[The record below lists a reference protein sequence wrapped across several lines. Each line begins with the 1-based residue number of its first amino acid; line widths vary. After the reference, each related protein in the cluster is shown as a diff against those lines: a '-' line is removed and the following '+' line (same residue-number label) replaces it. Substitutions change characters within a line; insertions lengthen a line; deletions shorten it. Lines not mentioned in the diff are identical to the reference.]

1 MVGQRLHRL
10 MMSGVLLVGVL
21 LGASVATALE
31 VGEPAPA
38 FMLPATTGGNI
49 SLSRFQGQK
58 LVLLEFYMGDFMPTC
73 VANLSTRKADYSKF
87 RELNVQIL
95 AISASYSTSQKALT
109 DALDLPFPVL
119 SDFPELQAIRSY
131 GVLHTSPV
139 MARRAFFLIDQQ
151 GVIRGQWFGEA
162 EAVFPSEPILD
173 KAREITGKR

>member
-1 MVGQRLHRL
+1 MVGQRLHSL
-10 MMSGVLLVGVL
+10 MVSGVLLVGVL
-21 LGASVATALE
+21 LGASAATALE

-49 SLSRFQGQK
+49 SLSRFQGKK

-109 DALDLPFPVL
+109 DTLDLPFPVL
-119 SDFPELQAIRSY
+119 SDFPELKAIRSY
-131 GVLHTSPV
+131 GVLHTSPI
-139 MARRAFFLIDQQ
+139 MARRAFFLIDKQ
-151 GVIRGQWFGEA
+151 GVVRGRWLADDSATFA
-162 EAVFPSEPILD
+162 SEPILQV
-173 KAREITGKR
+173 AREVVGKP